1 MELKRVWVS
10 AVLLLAA
17 ATGCSL
23 APGPDHTDPLAP
35 QEALQSFQI
44 VEGFAIELFAS
55 EPLVADPV
63 EIAFDENGAAFIAE
77 MYDYPFDPAAGE
89 TPRSGVRLLRDSDGD
104 GVADRSTV
112 FARDLRNVTS
122 VLPWKGGLFVTAAP
136 DILYLKDLDGD
147 DEADLRECWYTGFN
161 DQVSSE
167 TRITNLRLGLDN
179 WIYAGNSAH
188 QGTITSPRLPDH
200 APVLVRGFDFRFHP
214 VTGRFEPAGGPTQFG
229 SSFNEWG
236 ERFVSQNT
244 QHLRHV
250 VLPAR
255 YILHSPVLRVPVM
268 LQDVSDH
275 GSPISEIFPLTQ
287 PQEWRQQR
295 TRLRQQPYDEL
306 GAGRQELVGGHFT
319 AATGATIYVGDAFP
333 EDFRGNAFVADAN
346 GNIAHRDILAA
357 SAATF
362 RASRWPSDAEFLAS
376 RDRWFRPVN
385 FANAPDGNLYIVD
398 FYREYIEEPAS
409 IPESL
414 QSQLQLDFYR
424 GTDLGRMYRIRSRAD
439 GGRVLSSSSLGRKAA
454 SELIPDLAHPNGWL
468 RRNAQ
473 RLLVERADRSV
484 AEALRRF
491 SRGPTT
497 PLGLIHSLW
506 TLQGLGALQ
515 IEDLQVALSDSDAR
529 VRRHGLRLSET
540 MLESRAVQRL
550 LRSLLPRLFQDEE
563 PRIVFQAVLTTGLLE
578 ENRSLIGLLAEV
590 ATAAAEPTPVESYL
604 VKQLSMVAGASRD
617 SSDIVRLLKV
627 LSGHSGKL
635 DDSWNS
641 ACVSGLVAGLDL
653 IDGEVLRL
661 LSARTLLSEWLDHGS
676 PALRVGARRL
686 ARHIHL
692 PHYLERAPA
701 EVLDAGLSQPIRE
714 AALSVLRRVPWPR
727 AVPLLREVLRSPVAQ
742 SMKVIAVRV
751 LDSFE
756 ETGALEMLMDHWN
769 LLSPA
774 LQRQSLEAIMQRP
787 EWTLGFLNAVQ
798 AGRVRSDALDASA
811 RGRLLDHPSDRVQL
825 LAERLL
831 GGVVKQDRAGAWS
844 SSTVR
849 R

>member
-1 MELKRVWVS
+1 M
-10 AVLLLAA
+10 
-17 ATGCSL
+17 
-23 APGPDHTDPLAP
+23 PDCRFCFWRILS
-35 QEALQSFQI
+35 Q
-44 VEGFAIELFAS
+44 
-55 EPLVADPV
+55 
-63 EIAFDENGAAFIAE
+63 
-77 MYDYPFDPAAGE
+77 
-89 TPRSGVRLLRDSDGD
+89 
-104 GVADRSTV
+104 
-112 FARDLRNVTS
+112 TS
-122 VLPWKGGLFVTAAP
+122 VF
-136 DILYLKDLDGD
+136 
-147 DEADLRECWYTGFN
+147 
-161 DQVSSE
+161 
-167 TRITNLRLGLDN
+167 
-179 WIYAGNSAH
+179 
-188 QGTITSPRLPDH
+188 
-200 APVLVRGFDFRFHP
+200 
-214 VTGRFEPAGGPTQFG
+214 PTQG
-229 SSFNEWG
+229 
-236 ERFVSQNT
+236 
-244 QHLRHV
+244 
-250 VLPAR
+250 
-255 YILHSPVLRVPVM
+255 
-268 LQDVSDH
+268 
-275 GSPISEIFPLTQ
+275 LT
-287 PQEWRQQR
+287 RNYR
-295 TRLRQQPYDEL
+295 KKVTL
-306 GAGRQELVGGHFT
+306 
-319 AATGATIYVGDAFP
+319 
-333 EDFRGNAFVADAN
+333 
-346 GNIAHRDILAA
+346 
-357 SAATF
+357 
-362 RASRWPSDAEFLAS
+362 
-376 RDRWFRPVN
+376 
-385 FANAPDGNLYIVD
+385 LYIVD

-635 DDSWNS
+635 DDFWNS
-641 ACVSGLVAGLDL
+641 ASVSGLVAGLDL

-825 LAERLL
+825 LAEMLL
-831 GGVVKQDRAGAWS
+831 GGVVKLDRAGAWS